1 MKRYK
6 DRNKKA
12 YVVTKATHKPVS
24 KTLEIVDIKIPREL
38 LDAQIREF
46 KGDITYIPSQ
56 NIGKVKKPVNYKKGA
71 NRKAHYSTLA
81 KEVL

>member
-12 YVVTKATHKPVS
+12 FSLVKMKNKPVS
-24 KTLEIVDIKIPREL
+24 KSMEVIDIRLPREL

-56 NIGKVKKPVNYKKGA
+56 NVGKVKKPVNFKKGA
-71 NRKAHYSTLA
+71 NKKAHYSTLA